1 MKTVNFAPRFVDD
14 NHVLVTKE
22 FAKNARIFGT
32 AEYKLWREIRQDCPN
47 AEMVT
52 KTIKKNPKIFGGY
65 SDVTA
70 MLNAL
75 NQICGMESYH
85 MPMVGAWSDG
95 LDEYSA
101 PFVKA
106 MLFGEPV
113 EYVNPEGCPITTI
126 VPGKAKGR
134 LCGGNLSL
142 LAASLGTPYEI
153 DTKGK
158 ILFIEE
164 IGERPYKVDGMLTNL
179 RNGMVLVTGP
189 AGSGKSTT
197 LACMIDR
204 INRSRDGHII
214 TMEAPIEY
222 IYAPDQC
229 IINQREVG
237 KDTMS
242 FAAGLRASLREDPNV
257 ILIGEMRDRE
267 TIETAITAAETGH
280 TVIATMHTKGAVNAI
295 ERMIDSFSGTHQA
308 QIRFQLA
315 NVLRT
320 VVSQQMIPDKSGNVI
335 PAFELMHINSAIR
348 GMIREK
354 KDHQIENAL
363 IAGRAEGMLS
373 MDQSI
378 LALYKAGMITDEIAL
393 SYADHPDQLVRHIGE

>member
-1 MKTVNFAPRFVDD
+1 MIRPKTLQPGDRLAVLCGSSPTSKSAEELMQAVRDMGLEPVLYPSATAKHGFLSGVDAIRAADMNAAFADESIKGIVCTRGGYGF
-14 NHVLVTKE
+14 H
-22 FAKNARIFGT
+22 RI
-32 AEYKLWREIRQDCPN
+32 LPLLDW
-47 AEMVT
+47 

-113 EYVNPEGCPITTI
+113 EYVNPEGSPITTL

-164 IGERPYKVDGMLTNL
+164 IGERPYKVDGMLTHM
-179 RNGMVLVTGP
+179 RNAGKFDDAAGIILGGFTDCADKEGVIGGLTLEDIYQELIVP
-189 AGSGKSTT
+189 AGKPTISGVV
-197 LACMIDR
+197 C
-204 INRSRDGHII
+204 GHCS
-214 TMEAPIEY
+214 P
-222 IYAPDQC
+222 
-229 IINQREVG
+229 
-237 KDTMS
+237 TMS
-242 FAAGLRASLREDPNV
+242 LPMGRLFKMDAAAGTFGPV
-257 ILIGEMRDRE
+257 
-267 TIETAITAAETGH
+267 
-280 TVIATMHTKGAVNAI
+280 
-295 ERMIDSFSGTHQA
+295 
-308 QIRFQLA
+308 
-315 NVLRT
+315 
-320 VVSQQMIPDKSGNVI
+320 
-335 PAFELMHINSAIR
+335 
-348 GMIREK
+348 K
-354 KDHQIENAL
+354 K
-363 IAGRAEGMLS
+363 
-373 MDQSI
+373 
-378 LALYKAGMITDEIAL
+378 
-393 SYADHPDQLVRHIGE
+393 